1 MYSTGREGVI
11 VAADSPCDLRV
22 PRAAVVADPDAARLA
37 RNASALEEAGFCVTS
52 ATDAAG
58 LAALLQDGKPA
69 VIIADASLLPAI
81 GTEAPVLLMVDLDNP
96 AETSARPS
104 GIHDCITKPPAPRE
118 LVHRASALI
127 DLVARRNASRQ
138 RAEALREQLRLV
150 SAAVRATN
158 DPQEIANHVVAGFGR
173 TFKADHVLLAT
184 FEDERV
190 PRITA
195 TWDAPGLQP
204 LPPGVLPDGKEAH
217 RTADLLWAG
226 AETMSTDAPETDD
239 PPAEGARTG
248 EGGGTASG
256 LSSTFS
262 TLAVPIGEGN
272 SSLGIIWI
280 AMRDRRRQ
288 WSRAE
293 LGLIQHVAGNAA
305 YGLIQSHLISSQQQV
320 VKQLQQLDKA
330 KTDFLATVNHELR
343 TPLTSIMAYLDMIQE
358 STEQPV
364 SPEVHQMLDI
374 VVRNTERL
382 RSLIEDMLSV
392 SRNGL
397 DDSLMHFTPV
407 RLGQTL
413 DLVAAALRPL
423 AKLQNVTIEVD
434 PVPED
439 PEILADEVQLQQVFT
454 NLVSNAIKFTP
465 SGGRIEVGSE
475 SHAAEDGTRWATVS
489 VADTGIGI
497 SSDEI
502 DHVFT
507 RFYRAS
513 NAMSGAIPGTG
524 LGLAITKD
532 IVVRHGG
539 KIDVASTLGAG
550 TTVTVSLPLDAD
562 RSRAN

>member
-1 MYSTGREGVI
+1 MYSTGREGDT
-11 VAADSPCDLRV
+11 VAADTPSDLRA
-22 PRAAVVADPDAARLA
+22 PRTAVVADPDDARLA
-37 RNASALEEAGFCVTS
+37 SYARALRDAGYSVLC
-52 ATDAAG
+52 ARDAAG
-58 LAALLQDGKPA
+58 LAASLEESRPSVVVVDTSLSA
-69 VIIADASLLPAI
+69 VKAD
-81 GTEAPVLLMVDLDNP
+81 APVLVVVDLDDP
-96 AETSARPS
+96 AELAAMKPS
-104 GIHDCITKPPAPRE
+104 GIHDCIAKPPAPRE
-118 LVHRASALI
+118 LAYRATALI
-127 DLVARRNASRQ
+127 DMVARRNAARQ
-138 RAEALREQLRLV
+138 ETEALREQLRQV

-158 DPQEIANHVVAGFGR
+158 DPEEIARHVVAGFGR
-173 TFKADHVLLAT
+173 TFKADHVWLTT
-184 FEDERV
+184 FEDSRV
-190 PRITA
+190 PRINA
-195 TWDAPGLQP
+195 AWSRPGLAP
-204 LPPGVLPDGKEAH
+204 LNEEALPDEEDA
-217 RTADLLWAG
+217 RRAADLLWAG
-226 AETMSTDAPETDD
+226 AETSSSPGTEEPTAGEAASPGIGDAV
-239 PPAEGARTG
+239 
-248 EGGGTASG
+248 
-256 LSSTFS
+256 SS
-262 TLAVPIGEGN
+262 LAVPMGEGS

-280 AMRDRRRQ
+280 AMIDQPRT
-288 WSRAE
+288 WSGTE

-305 YGLIQSHLISSQQQV
+305 HGLIQSHLISSQQQV

-382 RSLIEDMLSV
+382 RILIEDMLSV

-397 DDSLMHFTPV
+397 DDSLMHLTPV

-423 AKLQNVTIEVD
+423 ATLQNVTIAVEQ
-434 PVPED
+434 VPED

-465 SGGRIEVGSE
+465 SGGRIQVGSE
-475 SHAAEDGTRWATVS
+475 SHAAADGTRWATVS

-532 IVVRHGG
+532 IVSRHGG
-539 KIDVASTLGAG
+539 RIDVSSILGAG
-550 TTVTVSLPLDAD
+550 TTVTVSLPLDAE
-562 RSRAN
+562 RSQEN

>member
-1 MYSTGREGVI
+1 M
-11 VAADSPCDLRV
+11 AADLPWDPSV
-22 PRAAVVADPDAARLA
+22 PRTAYVADPDDGRLALNARALREAGYEVRTARDADGLARL
-37 RNASALEEAGFCVTS
+37 L
-52 ATDAAG
+52 AAG
-58 LAALLQDGKPA
+58 EPSVIVVDTSLSA
-69 VIIADASLLPAI
+69 VEA
-81 GTEAPVLLMVDLDNP
+81 EAPVLVMVDLDSP
-96 AETSARPS
+96 AELAAMQPP
-104 GIHDCITKPPAPRE
+104 GVHDCIAKPPPPKE
-118 LVHRASALI
+118 LVHRATSLI
-127 DLVARRNASRQ
+127 SQVARRRIARQ
-138 RAEALREQLRLV
+138 EAEALREQLRQV
-150 SAAVRATN
+150 SAAVRGTN
-158 DPQEIANHVVAGFGR
+158 DPQEIAGHVVAGFGR
-173 TFKADHVLLAT
+173 TFKADHVRLTT

-190 PRITA
+190 PPITA
-195 TWDAPGLQP
+195 AWTRPGLEP
-204 LPPGVLPDGKEAH
+204 LADTALPDEDSA
-217 RTADLLWAG
+217 RQTADMLWAG
-226 AETMSTDAPETDD
+226 AETLSSS
-239 PPAEGARTG
+239 EGSEEDGQTG
-248 EGGGTASG
+248 EPGGNPRPGPAAS
-256 LSSTFS
+256 L
-262 TLAVPIGEGN
+262 LAVPMGEGS

-280 AMRDRRRQ
+280 AMLDEPRQ

-305 YGLIQSHLISSQQQV
+305 HGLIQSHLISSQQQV
-320 VKQLQQLDKA
+320 VKQLRQLDKA

-382 RSLIEDMLSV
+382 RMLIEDMLSV

-397 DDSLMHFTPV
+397 EDNLMHLTPV

-413 DLVAAALRPL
+413 DLVAGALRPL
-423 AKLQNVTIEVD
+423 AQLQNVTIAVD
-434 PVPED
+434 PAPED

-475 SHAAEDGTRWATVS
+475 SHAAADGTRWATVS

-497 SSDEI
+497 SSEEI

-532 IVVRHGG
+532 IVARHGG
-539 KIDVASTLGAG
+539 RIDVASTLGSG
-550 TTVTVSLPLDAD
+550 TTVTVSLPLDID
-562 RSRAN
+562 RNRAN

>member
-1 MYSTGREGVI
+1 MYSIGTEGVL
-11 VAADSPCDLRV
+11 VAADAPDRV
-22 PRAAVVADPDAARLA
+22 LLPRTAVVADPDGTRLELVVGALRAAGYSVQAAR
-37 RNASALEEAGFCVTS
+37 
-52 ATDAAG
+52 DAAG
-58 LAALLQDGKPA
+58 LAALLAKAEPS
-69 VIIADASLLPAI
+69 VIVQDASLPAFE
-81 GTEAPVLLMVDLDNP
+81 TEAPLLLMLDLDKP
-96 AETSARPS
+96 ADAAAARPP
-104 GIHDCITKPPAPRE
+104 GVHDCIAIPPAPRE
-118 LVHRASALI
+118 LVHRANALI
-127 DLVARRNASRQ
+127 DLVARRTASRQ
-138 RAEALREQLRLV
+138 EAEALREQLRRV
-150 SAAVRATN
+150 SAAVRGTN
-158 DPQEIANHVVAGFGR
+158 DPQEIARHVVAGFGR
-173 TFKADHVLLAT
+173 TFKADHVRLTT
-184 FEDERV
+184 FEDPRV

-195 TWDAPGLQP
+195 SWNRSGLEP
-204 LPPGVLPDGKEAH
+204 LPAHALPDEDAAR

-226 AETMSTDAPETDD
+226 TEK
-239 PPAEGARTG
+239 
-248 EGGGTASG
+248 
-256 LSSTFS
+256 LSSGAAEEDVQSGGPAQDAATAVS
-262 TLAVPIGEGN
+262 ALAVPMGEGD

-280 AMRDRRRQ
+280 AMRDRPRK
-288 WSRAE
+288 WSGTE

-305 YGLIQSHLISSQQQV
+305 HGLIQSHLISSQQQV
-320 VKQLQQLDKA
+320 VKQLRQLDKA

-382 RSLIEDMLSV
+382 RMLIEDMLSV
-392 SRNGL
+392 SRNGM
-397 DDSLMHFTPV
+397 DDTLMHLTPV

-423 AKLQNVTIEVD
+423 AKQQNVTIAVD
-434 PVPED
+434 PLPED

-532 IVVRHGG
+532 IVSRHGG
-539 KIDVASTLGAG
+539 HINVASTLGSG
-550 TTVTVSLPLDAD
+550 TTVTVSLPLGAD
-562 RSRAN
+562 RTRAN